1 MISVAIQRWAAW
13 APGLERREDWERWSL
28 APAVLT
34 GEECP
39 DARFLPSLL
48 RRRCSRLSRLMLHVA
63 YACGADGDLST
74 PATVFA
80 SRHGE
85 ATSTVPLLEALA
97 REQPLTAAGF
107 SHSVHNAPAG
117 LFSIAAKNHQISS
130 ALAAGADTFP
140 CAFLETLAILQRE
153 PDRPVLLV
161 VADEPL
167 HPLFSTVD
175 REPRVTHA
183 VAFIVG
189 QGGDGIRIRCTL
201 GRSSVLAQPAR
212 WPQVVEF
219 LRWLLSE
226 EPSLTL
232 GTGALTWT
240 WTRD

>member
-1 MISVAIQRWAAW
+1 
-13 APGLERREDWERWSL
+13 
-28 APAVLT
+28 
-34 GEECP
+34 
-39 DARFLPSLL
+39 
-48 RRRCSRLSRLMLHVA
+48 MLHVA
-63 YACGADGDLST
+63 YACCADGDVSSVS
-74 PATVFA
+74 TVFA

-97 REQPLTAAGF
+97 REQPLGAASF
-107 SHSVHNAPAG
+107 SHSVHNTQAG

-140 CAFLETLAILQRE
+140 CAFLEALAILRRD
-153 PDRPVLLV
+153 PDRRILLV

-167 HPLFSTVD
+167 HSVFSTAD
-175 REPRVTHA
+175 GEPRIAHG

-189 QGGDGIRIRCTL
+189 RDGEGIRTRCTL
-201 GRSSVLAQPAR
+201 GRRAALAQRAP

-219 LRWLLSE
+219 LRWLLSD

-240 WTRD
+240 WARE